1 MDAPPVQYVTT
12 SDGYDIAYTVCGEG
26 RPYVLMPGQG
36 NHVQLGWKAPGR
48 AAWLEGL
55 SQRFRLI
62 NYDSRGQGLSSRGLP
77 DDFALSDLL
86 RDLETV
92 AGHLRLDAFVLDGL
106 TFFGHVAVQYAVAH
120 PGSVEALILK
130 RCELSIRA
138 ISEAQ
143 RGLASWDWDHFL
155 TLVAGALPSADRDS
169 TVNLMR
175 QVMTQQDFLTMSDG
189 VGVSEIADLLADFNV
204 PTLVLH
210 EKDLT
215 GGPTQEDASRL
226 AARIPG
232 ARLVFTEGSSLTID
246 AAQGLAAID
255 AFLRDL
261 PPRTATATASA
272 PASGLL
278 SGRELEV
285 LRLLAAGKSN
295 PEIAKELFITRNTVQ
310 NHVGSILIKTNLTN
324 RAQAAVYARD
334 HGIG

>member
-36 NHVQLGWKAPGR
+36 NHVQLGWKSPGR

-62 NYDSRGQGLSSRGLP
+62 HYDSRGQGLSSRGLP

-92 AGHLRLDAFVLDGL
+92 VGHLRLDAFVLDGL

-130 RCELSIRA
+130 RCELSARSV
-138 ISEAQ
+138 SEAQ
-143 RGLASWDWDHFL
+143 RGLASENWDHFL
-155 TLVAGALPSADRDS
+155 TLVAGTLPSADRDS
-169 TVNLMR
+169 TVDLIR
-175 QVMTQQDFLTMSDG
+175 QVMTQQDFLTMADG
-189 VGVSEIADLLADFNV
+189 VGVSEIADLLSDFNV

-210 EKDLT
+210 EKNFA
-215 GGPTQEDASRL
+215 GGTTQEDASRL

-261 PPRTATATASA
+261 PPRVTTDA
-272 PASGLL
+272 PVPAGL
-278 SGRELEV
+278 SQREIEV
-285 LRLLAAGKSN
+285 LRLLAAGRSN
-295 PEIAKELFITRNTVQ
+295 QQIADELVISLNTVRR
-310 NHVGSILIKTNLTN
+310 HVSNVFDKTGVAN
-324 RAQAAVYARD
+324 RVEAATYANRN
-334 HGIG
+334 GLV